1 MVCIACSAM
10 ISQYLCSSYGN
21 WNRPVLSSIV
31 KYEDIAMFVCLYS
44 VMIYIAAF
52 LLITGLTRGMAMRLI
67 ISEST
72 SFY

>member
-1 MVCIACSAM
+1 MVCLACSAM
-10 ISQYLCSSYGN
+10 ISQYLSSSYGN